1 MDMEEFKKEV
11 IKKELGIVENYGN
24 TLVFIDFGNMN
35 YWYESDA
42 KDEIGDVLPADKKLT
57 IDVEKLKSFTELF
70 SPSSR
75 FYYGIDPKNRGS
87 VGFISAVRGYFGKSK
102 VFTKPIQKIK
112 HHLKDEE
119 AALNTRSVNHDLGGR
134 YIYISK
140 CNFDVEICVD
150 AIRLLDKYETL
161 CLFSSDADF
170 VSLLNYIKTKSKKT
184 ILIKSG
190 FVQHNL
196 LKSADLII
204 SAQDIKKYI
213 AVKKQKSS
221 LVS

>member
-1 MDMEEFKKEV
+1 MDLEEFKKEV
-11 IKKELGIVENYGN
+11 IRKELGIDEKFGN
-24 TLVFIDFGNMN
+24 TLSFIDFGNMN
-35 YWYESDA
+35 YWYETDA
-42 KDEIGDVLPADKKLT
+42 KDEVGDILPTDKKLVVN
-57 IDVEKLKSFTELF
+57 IEKLKSFADLF
-70 SPSSR
+70 SQSPR
-75 FYYGIDPKNRGS
+75 FYYGINPQNRGS
-87 VGFISAVRGYFGKSK
+87 VGFISTVRNYFGKSK

-119 AALNTRSVNHDLGGR
+119 AALNTRSVNHDLEGR
-134 YIYISK
+134 YVYIPK

-170 VSLLNYIKTKSKKT
+170 ISLLNYIKTKGKKV

-190 FVQHNL
+190 YVQHNL
-196 LKSADLII
+196 LKSADIVI
-204 SAQDIKKYI
+204 GAQDIKKYI